1 MTTGMTTI
9 IQNIKTGN
17 LKEEARQLR
26 RTAKKI
32 GATKESAR
40 RFLISTGIY
49 TASGQISHNFR

>member
-1 MTTGMTTI
+1 MTTI
-9 IQNIKTGN
+9 IQNISPEN

-49 TASGQISHNFR
+49 TASGRLKPQFR

>member
-1 MTTGMTTI
+1 MTTI
-9 IQNIKTGN
+9 IQNFKTGN

-49 TASGQISHNFR
+49 TASGQISSKFR